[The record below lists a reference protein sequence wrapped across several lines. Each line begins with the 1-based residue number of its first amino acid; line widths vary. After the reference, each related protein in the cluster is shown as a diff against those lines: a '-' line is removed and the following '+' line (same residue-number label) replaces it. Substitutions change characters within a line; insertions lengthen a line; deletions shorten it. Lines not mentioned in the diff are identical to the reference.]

1 MSQAS
6 LRAGCVAGGL
16 LVCLALPA
24 QAQFYV
30 LSDLGS
36 LIATSY
42 SVPHGLSEN
51 ADVVGY
57 SYAGLGAHAFIW
69 TAEGGMQDL
78 GTLGGGNSYGKAIG
92 ASGAVVGYASAA
104 GAEHAFLWTSAGG
117 LQDLGTLGGA
127 NSYAK
132 GVNAQVRVVGQA
144 DTASGAVG
152 FVWSLEEGMQDL
164 NGLIPDPGG
173 WTIEAGLG
181 INDQGVIVAMGRN
194 VFGRVH
200 ALLLVPVLDE

>member
-1 MSQAS
+1 MGFQ
-6 LRAGCVAGGL
+6 V
-16 LVCLALPA
+16 V
-24 QAQFYV
+24 QH
-30 LSDLGS
+30 DL
-36 LIATSY
+36 
-42 SVPHGLSEN
+42 
-51 ADVVGY
+51 
-57 SYAGLGAHAFIW
+57 
-69 TAEGGMQDL
+69 L
-78 GTLGGGNSYGKAIG
+78 GTLGGSTSYAREINDAGQVAGYSQIASGKYRAYRWSAAAGMQNLGVLGSASSNSYATGINE
-92 ASGAVVGYASAA
+92 SGQVAGFSHVGNAA
-104 GAEHAFLWTSAGG
+104 HAFRWDPSLG

-144 DTASGAVG
+144 DTATGAVG

-173 WTIEAGLG
+173 WTVEAGLG

>member
-1 MSQAS
+1 MSTDK
-6 LRAGCVAGGL
+6 LVTCVW
-16 LVCLALPA
+16 
-24 QAQFYV
+24 F
-30 LSDLGS
+30 DLGQ
-36 LIATSY
+36 AR
-42 SVPHGLSEN
+42 EAAN
-51 ADVVGY
+51 F
-57 SYAGLGAHAFIW
+57 YAGLFPDSHVGSAAHAFRW
-69 TAEGGMQDL
+69 DPSLGLQDL
-78 GTLGGGNSYGKAIG
+78 GTLDGGNSYGKAIG

-104 GAEHAFLWTSAGG
+104 GAEHAFVWTSAGG